1 MDIEYNVLS
10 ALLYDPK
17 QIPKVELK
25 EEWFFGSKNKEIA
38 RVLLDEN
45 VNMVEP
51 LALYEEIKRRN
62 HLTLITA
69 EHLDNMSIDGYGVKL
84 EEVIP
89 TLKKRFYQERFDS
102 ASRKYANAP
111 NLDNFD
117 LMKDALRELEE
128 LERPE
133 DDGKLNETIEGLL
146 TELEEGLDPG
156 IQTYPKVDAILGGG
170 IIGGTLLT
178 IGARPGVGK
187 TAFAINLAMEAMIKQ
202 PNLVVDFFTLEMSKM
217 QMTKRF
223 VSRICEINSMKFRNP
238 KLALREDEKAKVVA
252 SGFKLMESELRVHD
266 SMFNINQIERQI
278 RRRHY
283 ESDGKPYI
291 AIVDYLGLVE
301 ASDTRKPRHEQVGE
315 ITRKLKM
322 ITNELDIPI
331 ILLSQLNR
339 SIESRQDKTPNLS
352 DLRESGSVEQ
362 DSSVVMFIHRDS
374 EDENITVLDVAKNR
388 EGFVGEIDFN
398 FIKSKMYFEEI
409 SN

>member
-17 QIPKVELK
+17 QIPKVEMK

-38 RVLLDEN
+38 KVLLDEN
-45 VNMVEP
+45 INMVEP

>member
-25 EEWFFGSKNKEIA
+25 EEWFFGGRNKEIA

-339 SIESRQDKTPNLS
+339 SIESRQNKTPNLS

-409 SN
+409 RN

>member
-17 QIPKVELK
+17 QIPKVEMK

-38 RVLLDEN
+38 KVLLDEN

-374 EDENITVLDVAKNR
+374 EDENITILDVAKNR

>member
-17 QIPKVELK
+17 QIPKVEMK

-38 RVLLDEN
+38 KVLLDEN

>member
-38 RVLLDEN
+38 KVLLDEN

>member
-25 EEWFFGSKNKEIA
+25 EEWFFGGRNKEIA

-84 EEVIP
+84 EEAIP

-238 KLALREDEKAKVVA
+238 KLSLREDEKAKVVA

-283 ESDGKPYI
+283 ESDGNPYI